1 MTVSPSVE
9 WQTGRGSRSSS
20 GRARGFALRRR
31 PGGGSIECS
40 MALPQLVPGM
50 IFARDYRVLRHLS
63 AGGMGAVYVV
73 EQVSTQRQRALK
85 IMLPELVRDPKN
97 RERFTQEA
105 TVGARIRSDHLVEVV
120 AAGIDEAT
128 ETPWM
133 AMELLEGEELAQ
145 VLEKRALAP
154 GEMLEVYRQ
163 LCHGLGAAHRGGLV
177 HRDLK
182 PENIFLAH
190 ARRDGA
196 PYTVKILDFGIAVV
210 IDESRT
216 AAMATSTLGSPL
228 WMAPEQA
235 EQGAIRPATDVW
247 ALGLIGF
254 YALTGM
260 YYWRVAH
267 RDFAL
272 AVLLKEIFV
281 DPIDPA
287 TVRAGL
293 YGRAGMIPPGF
304 DAWFARCVVREPAQR
319 FHDANEALAALIPVL
334 SNAAGIPVMA
344 QTYPG
349 PLPTAAPLATPPG
362 YGPSGPLNAAPMSL
376 PMPTPAGYGSG
387 PLVHPTMAQPGYGP
401 PSQGYAPPPMPPKS
415 GASMGVLVGL
425 AVVVLCIAAV
435 LGVALARSGANST
448 KSPTAG
454 EVPPPPATTTATA
467 TRTIPGYH
475 PPECRGTGMDRDLAG
490 LGGVVQLA
498 AGRFHSC
505 ALQRTATVACWGWN
519 SSRQI
524 GNDTTEDQLTPV
536 LVPGLGNVRQI
547 AAGEQTTCALLQ
559 TGQVLC
565 WGLLL
570 RGARGQPTAID
581 GIEGATSVTVGGFH
595 GCATLADGTARC
607 WGQNG
612 NGQLGDGTDS
622 LRFAA
627 VPVLGLA
634 NLVQVAAGAQHS
646 CAVDRGGFVWCW
658 GQQEQGQIGN
668 GHRAREPV
676 TRPTLVPGVT
686 DVAALAAGES
696 HTCALRRDG
705 SVLCWGS
712 NAQGAVGVA
721 GEGIQPNPVIVAG
734 AGPAVRIAA
743 GYHHTCVV
751 RRDRSLVCWGEN
763 TTCQIGVGSFQ
774 APRGPLLVARAG
786 PVAELG
792 LAGMHTCV
800 VRPDTTVRCWGFNNY
815 GQLGNGTTAAGIDID
830 YGQRP

>member
-1 MTVSPSVE
+1 
-9 WQTGRGSRSSS
+9 
-20 GRARGFALRRR
+20 
-31 PGGGSIECS
+31 

-85 IMLPELVRDPKN
+85 IMLPDLVRDPKN

-105 TVGARIRSDHLVEVV
+105 TVGARVRSDHLVEVV
-120 AAGIDEAT
+120 AAGIDEET

-133 AMELLEGEELAQ
+133 AMELLEGDELAK
-145 VLEKRALAP
+145 VLEQRALSP
-154 GEMLEVYRQ
+154 GELLEVFRQ

-190 ARRDGA
+190 ARREGSA
-196 PYTVKILDFGIAVV
+196 YTVKILDFGIAKV
-210 IDESRT
+210 IGESRT
-216 AAMATSTLGSPL
+216 AAMSTSTLGSPL

-247 ALGLIGF
+247 ALGLIAF
-254 YALTGM
+254 YALTGA
-260 YYWRVAH
+260 YYWRIAH
-267 RDFAL
+267 GDFAI
-272 AVLLKEIFV
+272 AMLLKEIFV
-281 DPIDPA
+281 DPLDPA
-287 TVRAGL
+287 SVRAAL
-293 YGRAGMIPPGF
+293 YGRAAMIPPGF
-304 DAWFARCVVREPAQR
+304 DAWFSRCVVRDPAQR

-334 SNAAGIPVMA
+334 SNAAGVPVVA

-349 PLPTAAPLATPPG
+349 PLPTAAPMA
-362 YGPSGPLNAAPMSL
+362 
-376 PMPTPAGYGSG
+376 TPAGYASA
-387 PLVHPTMAQPGYGP
+387 PVIHPTMAQPGYGP
-401 PSQGYAPPPMPPKS
+401 PSQPPWAPTASGPWPPTQGYAPPPAPPKS
-415 GASMGVLVGL
+415 GSSMGLLLGLGAVALLVVAVGVV
-425 AVVVLCIAAV
+425 AVVKGGSSPAPPTV
-435 LGVALARSGANST
+435 SGQL
-448 KSPTAG
+448 
-454 EVPPPPATTTATA
+454 PPPPPTTATA
-467 TRTIPGYH
+467 APTVPGYR
-475 PPECRGTGMDRDLAG
+475 PPQCRGTGMDRDIAG

-505 ALQRTATVACWGWN
+505 ALLRTGTVACWGWN
-519 SSRQI
+519 NSRQV
-524 GNDTTEDQLTPV
+524 GNDTTEDQLSPV
-536 LVPGLGNVRQI
+536 MVPALANVRQI

-570 RGARGQPTAID
+570 RGARGQPTPID
-581 GIEGATSVTVGGFH
+581 GLQGATSVAVGGFH
-595 GCATLADGTARC
+595 GCATMADGSLRC

-612 NGQLGDGTDS
+612 NGQLGDGTDD

-627 VPVLGLA
+627 VPVVGLA
-634 NLVQVAAGAQHS
+634 NVVQVVAGEQHT
-646 CAVDRGGFVWCW
+646 CALDRAGFVWCW
-658 GQQEQGQIGN
+658 GQQEQGQLGN

-705 SVLCWGS
+705 SVMCWGS

-721 GEGIQPNPVIVAG
+721 GEGTQASPVVVGG

-763 TTCQIGVGSFQ
+763 TTCQLGVGSFQ
-774 APRGPLLVARAG
+774 APRGPQLVPRAG

-792 LAGMHTCV
+792 PAGMHTCV

-815 GQLGNGTTAAGIDID
+815 GQLGNGTTSAGVDID
-830 YGQRP
+830 YGQTAVVH

>member
-1 MTVSPSVE
+1 
-9 WQTGRGSRSSS
+9 
-20 GRARGFALRRR
+20 
-31 PGGGSIECS
+31 

-85 IMLPELVRDPKN
+85 IMLPDLVRDPKN

-133 AMELLEGEELAQ
+133 AMELLEGDELAK
-145 VLEKRALAP
+145 VLEQRALSP
-154 GEMLEVYRQ
+154 GELLEVFRQ

-190 ARRDGA
+190 ARREGA
-196 PYTVKILDFGIAVV
+196 PYTVKILDFGIAKV
-210 IDESRT
+210 IGESRT
-216 AAMATSTLGSPL
+216 AAMSTSTLGSPL

-247 ALGLIGF
+247 ALGLIAF
-254 YALTGM
+254 YALTGA
-260 YYWRVAH
+260 YYWRIAH
-267 RDFAL
+267 GDFAI
-272 AVLLKEIFV
+272 AMLLKEIFV
-281 DPIDPA
+281 DPLDPA
-287 TVRAGL
+287 SVRAGL
-293 YGRAGMIPPGF
+293 YGRAAMIPPGF
-304 DAWFARCVVREPAQR
+304 DAWFSRCVVRDPAQR

-334 SNAAGIPVMA
+334 SNAAGIPVAA

-349 PLPTAAPLATPPG
+349 PLPTAAPMA
-362 YGPSGPLNAAPMSL
+362 
-376 PMPTPAGYGSG
+376 TPAGYASA
-387 PLVHPTMAQPGYGP
+387 PVIHPTMAQPGYGP
-401 PSQGYAPPPMPPKS
+401 PSHPPWAPTASGPWPPTQGYAPPPAPPKS
-415 GASMGVLVGL
+415 GSSMGLLLGLGGL
-425 AVVVLCIAAV
+425 ALVVAAAA
-435 LGVALARSGANST
+435 GVAIAKSGS
-448 KSPTAG
+448 SPAPPTVSG
-454 EVPPPPATTTATA
+454 QLPPPPPTTATA
-467 TRTIPGYH
+467 TPTVPGYR
-475 PPECRGTGMDRDLAG
+475 PPQCRGTGMDRDIAG

-505 ALQRTATVACWGWN
+505 ALLRTGTVACWGWN
-519 SSRQI
+519 NSRQV
-524 GNDTTEDQLTPV
+524 GNDTTEDQLSPV
-536 LVPGLGNVRQI
+536 MVPALANVRQI

-570 RGARGQPTAID
+570 RGARGQPTVID
-581 GIEGATSVTVGGFH
+581 GLQGATSVAVGGFH
-595 GCATLADGTARC
+595 GCATVADGSLRC

-612 NGQLGDGTDS
+612 NGQLGDGTDD

-627 VPVLGLA
+627 VPVVGLA
-634 NLVQVAAGAQHS
+634 NVVQVVAGEQHT
-646 CAVDRGGFVWCW
+646 CALDRAGFVWCW
-658 GQQEQGQIGN
+658 GQQEQGQLGN

-705 SVLCWGS
+705 SVMCWGS

-721 GEGIQPNPVIVAG
+721 GEGTQASPVVVGG

-763 TTCQIGVGSFQ
+763 TTCQLGVGSFQ
-774 APRGPLLVARAG
+774 APRGPQLVSRAG

-792 LAGMHTCV
+792 PAGMHTCV

-815 GQLGNGTTAAGIDID
+815 GQLGNGTTSAGVDID
-830 YGQRP
+830 YGQTSVVH

>member
-1 MTVSPSVE
+1 
-9 WQTGRGSRSSS
+9 
-20 GRARGFALRRR
+20 
-31 PGGGSIECS
+31 
-40 MALPQLVPGM
+40 MALPQLAPGM
-50 IFARDYRVLRHLS
+50 IFARDYRVVRHLS

-85 IMLPELVRDPKN
+85 IMLPDLVRDPRN

-133 AMELLEGEELAQ
+133 AMELLEGEELAK
-145 VLEKRALAP
+145 VLEQRALAP
-154 GEMLEVYRQ
+154 GELLEVYRQ

-196 PYTVKILDFGIAVV
+196 PYTVKILDFGIAKV
-210 IDESRT
+210 IGESRT

-247 ALGLIGF
+247 ALGLIAF
-254 YALTGM
+254 YALTGA
-260 YYWRVAH
+260 YYWRIAH
-267 RDFAL
+267 GDFAL
-272 AVLLKEIFV
+272 AMLLKEIFV
-281 DPIDPA
+281 DPIDGA
-287 TVRAGL
+287 SVRAGL
-293 YGRAGMIPPGF
+293 YGRAAMVPPGF
-304 DAWFARCVVREPAQR
+304 DAWFARCVVRDPGQR

-334 SNAAGIPVMA
+334 SSAAGLPLAA

-362 YGPSGPLNAAPMSL
+362 YGTIGMTVAP
-376 PMPTPAGYGSG
+376 PMPMATPAGYGPG
-387 PLVHPTMAQPGYGP
+387 PMVPSTMSHPGYGP
-401 PSQGYAPPPMPPKS
+401 PSQAPWAASGPSGPWPPTQGYAPPPPAARGGMS
-415 GASMGVLVGL
+415 AGVILGLGAGALGVGAL
-425 AVVVLCIAAV
+425 VVLAWMRGSSDA
-435 LGVALARSGANST
+435 
-448 KSPTAG
+448 
-454 EVPPPPATTTATA
+454 PPPPRPGELPPPPPLTAGTTTPTPP
-467 TRTIPGYH
+467 TGYH
-475 PPECRGTGMDRDLAG
+475 LPLCRGTGMERDLAG

-498 AGRFHSC
+498 AGRFHTC
-505 ALQRTATVACWGWN
+505 ALQRTGTVACWGWN
-519 SSRQI
+519 NSRQV
-524 GNDTTEDQLTPV
+524 GNDTTEDALSPV
-536 LVPGLGNVRQI
+536 AVPGLATVRQI

-570 RGARGQPTAID
+570 RGARGQPAQID
-581 GIEGATSVTVGGFH
+581 GLQGAVSVTVGGFH
-595 GCATLADGTARC
+595 GCAVVADGSVRC
-607 WGQNG
+607 WGQNS
-612 NGQLGDGTDS
+612 NGQLGDGTDD
-622 LRFAA
+622 LRFGA
-627 VPVLGLA
+627 VPVPGLA
-634 NLVQVAAGAQHS
+634 DVVQVAAGSQHT
-646 CAVDRGGFVWCW
+646 CALDRAGFVWCW
-658 GQQEQGQIGN
+658 GQQEQGQVGN

-676 TRPTLVPGVT
+676 THPTLVSGVA
-686 DVAALAAGES
+686 DAAAIAAGES
-696 HTCALRRDG
+696 HTCALKRDG
-705 SVLCWGS
+705 SVMCWGT
-712 NAQGAVGVA
+712 NAEGAVGVA
-721 GEGIQPNPVIVAG
+721 GEGTVASPVVVAG

-763 TTCQIGVGSFQ
+763 TTCQLGVGSFQ
-774 APRGPLLVARAG
+774 AQRGPQLVGRAG

-792 LAGMHTCV
+792 PAGMHTCV

-830 YGQRP
+830 YGQRQ